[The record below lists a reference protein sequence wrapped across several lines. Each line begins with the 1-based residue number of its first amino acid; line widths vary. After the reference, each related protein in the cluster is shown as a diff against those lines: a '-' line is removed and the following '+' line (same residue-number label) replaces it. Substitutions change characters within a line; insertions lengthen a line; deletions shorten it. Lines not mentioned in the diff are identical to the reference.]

1 MKAIFTDD
9 QLKAGTR
16 FKGNVNGAICEVI
29 KIESPV
35 TPYKPDRKGGLEP
48 TKRNT
53 VVVVTL
59 KDCKTGHT
67 FQYGLEA
74 LKRGDITIQEENV
87 TGTVSNV

>member
-1 MKAIFTDD
+1 MKAKFTDD
-9 QLKAGTR
+9 QLKLGTR
-16 FKGNVNGAICEVI
+16 FKGNANGAICEVI
-29 KIESPV
+29 KIENPV
-35 TPYKPDRKGGLEP
+35 TSCKLDWKGDIEP

-74 LKRGDITIQEENV
+74 LKRCDITILE
-87 TGTVSNV
+87 

>member
-35 TPYKPDRKGGLEP
+35 TPYKPDQKGGLEP

-74 LKRGDITIQEENV
+74 LKRCDITILE
-87 TGTVSNV
+87 

>member
-35 TPYKPDRKGGLEP
+35 TPYKPDRKGALEP
-48 TKRNT
+48 TKINT
-53 VVVVTL
+53 VAVATL

-74 LKRGDITIQEENV
+74 LKRCDITILE
-87 TGTVSNV
+87 

>member
-1 MKAIFTDD
+1 MKAAIFTDD
-9 QLKAGTR
+9 QIKPGIR
-16 FKGNVNGAICEVI
+16 FKGNVNGAICEVM

-35 TPYKPDRKGGLEP
+35 TSYKPDRKGGLEP

-74 LKRGDITIQEENV
+74 LKRCDITILE
-87 TGTVSNV
+87 

>member
-29 KIESPV
+29 KIETPV
-35 TPYKPDRKGGLEP
+35 ASHKPDRKGGLEP

-53 VVVVTL
+53 GVVATL

-74 LKRGDITIQEENV
+74 LKRCDITILE
-87 TGTVSNV
+87 

>member
-29 KIESPV
+29 KIENPV
-35 TPYKPDRKGGLEP
+35 TSYKLDWKGDLEP

-53 VVVVTL
+53 VVANL
-59 KDCKTGHT
+59 KDFKTGRV

-74 LKRGDITIQEENV
+74 LKRCDITILE
-87 TGTVSNV
+87 